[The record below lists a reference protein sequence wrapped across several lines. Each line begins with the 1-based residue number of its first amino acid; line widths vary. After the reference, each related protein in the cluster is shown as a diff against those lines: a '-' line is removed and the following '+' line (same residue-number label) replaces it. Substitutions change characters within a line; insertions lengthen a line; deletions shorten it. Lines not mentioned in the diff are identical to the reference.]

1 MKQYFLKSVSEY
13 FISKFQGKS
22 DWSNWTF
29 VFSSHRA
36 GAYFK
41 NYLKETMVDS
51 QSLLFGLRMITIDEF
66 FNQHSRYVLADD
78 LTLTFK
84 LYKSYRDVLDKDAA
98 IGEDYKSFD
107 FFYSWAQTFLG
118 DFDDID
124 KYLVDAEQLFVNIDD
139 WKELGGSLGD
149 YLSEEQIKTIEQFWG
164 KVVGER
170 GEKRDYSEQFLALY
184 GHLKEIYDSFRKE
197 LDGEGIAYTGMLYR
211 DVAENF
217 EPDATAGEQSMH
229 YAFIGFNALTAAERI
244 VFSKLMKSTYGLAE
258 FFWDYTKEMLE
269 PVYDHKGK
277 KPRSVRVMGNVL
289 DQPEGY
295 GAGRFVPIY
304 MDENHYPMPKEF
316 KALMEAEINKEGEN
330 RKVSV
335 ESVAYSQSQVL
346 CADEWVKK
354 HKGEL
359 SRSALILGDE
369 TMLLPVLEK
378 LYASDDELKVN
389 ITMGYPIK
397 QSSVYSLLELL
408 ADIRTYE
415 KQVGEKRVVTVR
427 SMSIVPLLQHPTLVS
442 VCENECREVHKYII
456 DNKCVYLDLGIEQI
470 KALKNVLDV
479 PRNADDVADYLVA
492 LLIMLSE
499 NLTDEIDKAA
509 ASKLLM
515 MANRYKSLV
524 SKEEVKASVL
534 AEVDNSSLMFKMYN
548 SLVSTLSLDFVGDKF
563 DGLQLMGMMET
574 RSLDFDNI
582 CVLSL
587 NEGEFPKSST
597 VNSFIPRNLR
607 YAYGLPTAEYR
618 DSIFAYYFFR
628 LISRAKDLNLVYH
641 SNSDG
646 GEPSRFLMQMRY
658 QYHLWDGEVNVRSHA
673 MVLTA
678 KEEVAVV
685 KDEEIKKRL
694 LSRFDGSWAEEK
706 DKHGVVVGK
715 RQKSLSATA
724 ITDYMT
730 CQLMFYF
737 KRVVGLKEQQEFEED
752 ATAPII
758 GLVFHEVMEKIYTPE
773 RYKGGYTEAD
783 KKMLL
788 TKGREIEGLGVTLDD
803 LVRDIFYEKMNIS
816 DKSEKLHGRN
826 ILYLQAIQEYVKT
839 LIAHDMTDVHFL
851 APESYFATPYKL
863 DVGGKEETIWI
874 GGTID
879 RMQIDKDGKLW
890 VIDYKTGSVHTR
902 NLEDMNDWS
911 KKIGNH
917 KVLFQTFLYS
927 YLACEHDTSAETG
940 GETDY
945 KDRDIV
951 PGVIAVRELSSKMEA
966 GKVYDCYMT
975 TGKQRDKNKPML
987 VIRYEDTLYK
997 QFRDEFLKKVVDEI
1011 FNGEKFVSID
1021 DDQVCKTCEYLS
1033 LCKCYK
1039 TKEYE

>member
-66 FNQHSRYVLADD
+66 FNQYSRYVLADD

-164 KVVGER
+164 KVVGGR

-269 PVYDHKGK
+269 PVYDHNGK
-277 KPRSVRVMGNVL
+277 KPRSVMVMGNVL

-304 MDENHYPMPKEF
+304 MDEEHYPMPKEF
-316 KALMEAEINKEGEN
+316 KALMESEINNGEEG
-330 RKVSV
+330 RKVNV

-346 CADEWVKK
+346 CADEWVKR

-359 SRSALILGDE
+359 SKSALILGDE

-378 LYASDDELKVN
+378 LYATDEDLKVN

-397 QSSVYSLLELL
+397 QTSVYSLLELL
-408 ADIRTYE
+408 AGIKTYE
-415 KQVGEKRVVTVR
+415 KVVAGESVVIVR
-427 SMSIVPLLQHPTLVS
+427 SMSIVPLLQHPSLVS
-442 VCENECREVHKYII
+442 ICERECREVFKYII
-456 DNKCVYLDLGIEQI
+456 DNKCVYLDLSIGQI
-470 KALKNVLDV
+470 KVLKKVLNV
-479 PRNADDVADYLVA
+479 PSNPDDVADYLVE
-492 LLIMLSE
+492 LLIMLSN

-509 ASKLLM
+509 ANRLLM

-524 SKEEVKASVL
+524 SRQEVKDSAL
-534 AEVDNSSLMFKMYN
+534 AEIDNSALMFKMYN
-548 SLVSTLSLDFVGDKF
+548 SLVSTLALDFVGDKF
-563 DGLQLMGMMET
+563 DGLQVMGMMET

-587 NEGEFPKSST
+587 NEGEFPKSSM

-607 YAYGLPTAEYR
+607 YAYGLPTSEYR

-628 LISRAKDLNLVYH
+628 LIARAKDLNLVYH
-641 SNSDG
+641 SNSEG

-658 QYHLWDGEVNVRSHA
+658 QYHLWDGEVDMKTHQ
-673 MVLTA
+673 MVLTS
-678 KEEVAVV
+678 KGDVEVV
-685 KDEEIKKRL
+685 KDEEIRNRL
-694 LSRFDGSWAEEK
+694 LSRFDGSWVEEK
-706 DKHGVVVGK
+706 NKNGVVIGK

-737 KRVVGLKEQQEFEED
+737 KRVVGLKEQQEFEEE

-758 GLVFHEVMEKIYTPE
+758 GLVFHEVMEKLYAPE
-773 RYKGGYTEAD
+773 MYKGVYSEAD
-783 KKMLL
+783 KERLL
-788 TKGREIEGLGVTLDD
+788 AKGRVIEGIGMTLED
-803 LVRDIFYEKMNIS
+803 LVKDIFYEKMNIL
-816 DKSEKLHGRN
+816 DKTEKLHGRN
-826 ILYLQAIQEYVKT
+826 ILYLQAIQEYVKN

-851 APESYFATPYKL
+851 EPERYFAKPYKL
-863 DVGGKEETIWI
+863 GVEEGGETIWI

-879 RMQIDKDGKLW
+879 RMQIDKEGRLW
-890 VIDYKTGSVHTR
+890 VIDYKTGRVHTR
-902 NLEDMNDWS
+902 NLADMNDW
-911 KKIGNH
+911 KDKFGNH

-927 YLACEHDTSAETG
+927 YLACEHDTSEETG
-940 GETDY
+940 GEVDY
-945 KDRDIV
+945 KNCGIV
-951 PGVIAVRELSSKMEA
+951 PGVIAVRELTSALGEGDVYGCNMTI
-966 GKVYDCYMT
+966 GKSR
-975 TGKQRDKNKPML
+975 GKKEML
-987 VIRYEDTLYK
+987 VIRYEDELYK
-997 QFRDEFLKKVVDEI
+997 QFRDDFLKNVVEEI
-1011 FNGEKFVSID
+1011 FNGERFVSTD
-1021 DDQVCKTCEYLS
+1021 DDNVCKTCEYLS

-1039 TKEYE
+1039 AKEYE